1 MHGGRRDSK
10 LDSSAAADMDRTARV
25 KASRARTELNGAKAS
40 EAVQKRKRDV
50 ICVTCSPFH
59 SKKCSGAAALFC
71 NGLSSS
77 NDLVKIA
84 PPNNGRQTREPAL
97 GRQGCSLGAE
107 RRARRVH
114 GSDNL

>member
-50 ICVTCSPFH
+50 ICVTFSPFR
-59 SKKCSGAAALFC
+59 KKARDENCGALLQWFA
-71 NGLSSS
+71 LSSS

-84 PPNNGRQTREPAL
+84 PPNNGRQTRKPRAE
-97 GRQGCSLGAE
+97 AE
-107 RRARRVH
+107 REGRRVH

>member
-50 ICVTCSPFH
+50 ICVTFSPFR
-59 SKKCSGAAALFC
+59 KKGRDQNCGALLQWFA
-71 NGLSSS
+71 LSSS

-84 PPNNGRQTREPAL
+84 PPNNGRQTRKP
-97 GRQGCSLGAE
+97 G
-107 RRARRVH
+107 
-114 GSDNL
+114 